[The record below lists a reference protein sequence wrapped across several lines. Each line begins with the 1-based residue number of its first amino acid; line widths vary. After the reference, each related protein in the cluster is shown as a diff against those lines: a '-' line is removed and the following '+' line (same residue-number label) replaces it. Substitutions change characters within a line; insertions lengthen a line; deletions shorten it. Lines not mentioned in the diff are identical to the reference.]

1 MVNACSG
8 RIVGHFQWYSG
19 LSSPQAHHHWQ
30 VGSSLLSIVSPIGG
44 PGTKLK
50 ARLSCQFK
58 IKGIVV
64 LAGSVACQGPDRIDM
79 LVDK

>member
-1 MVNACSG
+1 M
-8 RIVGHFQWYSG
+8 
-19 LSSPQAHHHWQ
+19 
-30 VGSSLLSIVSPIGG
+30 GSSLLSIVSPIGG